1 MTDNQIRC
9 EMLKLYFPPTAG
21 TGTSVVTIFEKI
33 RRSAS
38 TLPADLVGLFLR
50 DYLARFPKVGGE
62 RPRSNWRVL
71 LANKTR
77 MLLLVVVFGG
87 IIRQIGHTL
96 QSSAPRRHGF
106 GGFNEPKSVTICYQS
121 NCRIWRA
128 LLDQPG
134 HLSLGL
140 GCDMACKLGFF
151 GKIVTL
157 YRFESR
163 TERMSRVNWMM

>member
-1 MTDNQIRC
+1 MWNV
-9 EMLKLYFPPTAG
+9 EALFPPTAG

-87 IIRQIGHTL
+87 IIRQIGLTL
-96 QSSAPRRHGF
+96 QSSALRRHGF

-121 NCRIWRA
+121 NCWIWRA

-134 HLSLGL
+134 HLSLAL
-140 GCDMACKLGFF
+140 GCDMACQIGILWRDCNFIQIWK
-151 GKIVTL
+151 
-157 YRFESR
+157 
-163 TERMSRVNWMM
+163 